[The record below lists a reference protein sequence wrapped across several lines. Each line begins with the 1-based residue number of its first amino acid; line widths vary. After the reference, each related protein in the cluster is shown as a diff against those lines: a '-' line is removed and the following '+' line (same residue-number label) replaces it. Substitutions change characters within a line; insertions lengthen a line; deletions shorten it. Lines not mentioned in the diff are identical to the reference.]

1 MNKLRARKIE
11 ARANRQEALHSRGMP
26 TVEKTIIQVPQPK
39 ALVKKEVMKVIEKSN
54 KSPKTTVEVKRGRG
68 RPRKET
74 TENINKSTKH
84 LQVNKKVTAT
94 GKGKK

>member
-1 MNKLRARKIE
+1 MRARKIE
-11 ARANRQEALHSRGMP
+11 ARANRQEVLHSRGMP

-39 ALVKKEVMKVIEKSN
+39 TLVKKELMKVIEKSN

-84 LQVNKKVTAT
+84 LQEITVK

>member
-84 LQVNKKVTAT
+84 LQVTTVK